1 MAAFQLN
8 IKAESTKQIH
18 NTMKLIKKRI
28 KYSIV
33 LMFFSTLT
41 VMLPLQIL
49 YKNEQIYQLIIMT
62 LVVIMF
68 LIIIIIMVKS
78 TLMGYKFLKL
88 IENFDNFQLN
98 SRTALLIF
106 CLVVNV
112 SLMLAV
118 GFWQVYTSS
127 HILIF
132 QTECNNRLLGYA
144 THIIETYFDFV
155 PMVQG
160 NFIMAVIYYLGAD
173 HAKVKP

>member
-18 NTMKLIKKRI
+18 KTMKKIKKRI

-41 VMLPLQIL
+41 VMLPLEIL
-49 YKNEQIYQLIIMT
+49 YKNEQVYQLIIMT

-88 IENFDNFQLN
+88 IEIFDNFQLN

-118 GFWQVYTSS
+118 GFW
-127 HILIF
+127 
-132 QTECNNRLLGYA
+132 
-144 THIIETYFDFV
+144 
-155 PMVQG
+155 
-160 NFIMAVIYYLGAD
+160 
-173 HAKVKP
+173 